1 MDFNKFKVSPKNR
14 LQTIV
19 YSTNKNFL
27 IITLFMFK
35 KEKNKIKINS
45 DKLWIMINEILE
57 KNGTKDMYS

>member
-1 MDFNKFKVSPKNR
+1 MDFNKFKVSLKNR

-27 IITLFMFK
+27 TIPLFMFK